1 MGEINISQVLDKN
14 RSFVDKLIEE
24 SGQDILQCYQCAK
37 CSGGCPAT
45 FAMDYLPNQ
54 IIRMLM
60 LGMKDEVLKS
70 QTIWVCMG
78 CNTCTTRCI
87 RDIDVA
93 HVMDVLRQEAIKAG
107 YADNGKTVNV
117 FNEAFLSTIRGNGR
131 LYEVGLL
138 MMNNLKTG
146 NLFKDMQF
154 GLPMALKGLASPIPH
169 RIKGQGRKEVKNIFE
184 KTKRMEGR

>member
-14 RSFVDKLIEE
+14 RSFVEQVIEE
-24 SGQDILQCYQCAK
+24 SGQDIRQCYQCAK
-37 CSGGCPAT
+37 CSGGCPGT

-93 HVMDVLRQEAIKAG
+93 HVMDTLRQEAIKAG
-107 YADNGKTVNV
+107 CAEKGKTVNV
-117 FNEAFLSTIRGNGR
+117 FNDTFLGTIRNFGR
-131 LYEVGLL
+131 LYEIGLA
-138 MMNNLKTG
+138 MINNMKTG
-146 NLFKDMQF
+146 NFMKDMQF
-154 GLPMALKGLASPIPH
+154 SPAMALRGKAKPFPH
-169 RIKGQGRKEVKNIFE
+169 RIKGRNEIKKIFE
-184 KTKRMEGR
+184 QSKRMEGK